1 MMPLTVKK
9 ILYSVFFIFFVAA
22 LQASLPS
29 VSAATDRKP
38 ALQKPVDQNGCP
50 LTLLKNKAYF
60 HALSERIRDARKQI
74 VMAFFLFK
82 TSGHPGSYPEILLR
96 ELGDAARRGVRVIVV
111 LEQDAKTDSTVNR
124 DNRNASERLKK
135 AGVGVHFD
143 SPKKTTHTKI
153 AVIDGR
159 YTFIGSHN
167 LTQSALKHNN
177 ELSVLVDSP
186 AVAES
191 TLNYIKGLY

>member
-1 MMPLTVKK
+1 M
-9 ILYSVFFIFFVAA
+9 
-22 LQASLPS
+22 
-29 VSAATDRKP
+29 
-38 ALQKPVDQNGCP
+38 
-50 LTLLKNKAYF
+50 
-60 HALSERIRDARKQI
+60 
-74 VMAFFLFK
+74 
-82 TSGHPGSYPEILLR
+82 
-96 ELGDAARRGVRVIVV
+96 
-111 LEQDAKTDSTVNR
+111 
-124 DNRNASERLKK
+124 
-135 AGVGVHFD
+135 
-143 SPKKTTHTKI
+143 HTKL

>member
-1 MMPLTVKK
+1 MPLPVKK
-9 ILYSVFFIFFVAA
+9 ILCFIFFISMMVA
-22 LQASLPS
+22 LPSSLPS
-29 VSAATDRKP
+29 VSGAADRKP
-38 ALQKPVDQNGCP
+38 ALQKPIDQNGCP
-50 LTLLKNKAYF
+50 LTLLKNRAYF
-60 HALSERIRDARKQI
+60 HALSERIQAARTQI

-82 TSGHPGSYPEILLR
+82 ANGHPGSYPEILLQ
-96 ELGDAARRGVRVIVV
+96 ELGDAARRGIQVIVV

-135 AGVGVHFD
+135 AGVEVYFD
-143 SPKKTTHTKI
+143 SPKRTMHTKL

-167 LTQSALKHNN
+167 LTQSALKHNH

-186 AVAES
+186 AVAER
-191 TLNYIKGLY
+191 TLNYIKDLY